1 MRGGL
6 RCALRASCFLL
17 LILLLSP
24 REIVLG
30 TAAAAW
36 NRRDRLDPLDL
47 SRDEYYRVQ
56 DSDLYCRK
64 CPAGTYVAEH
74 CHEQRGSSRCLP
86 CTADGYIAYPNSF
99 TKCLGCQ
106 TCREDQVEL
115 KPCQATSD
123 TQCACRNGTFC
134 SPDHPCEMC
143 QKCQP
148 RCGEGEVELAPCT
161 PHSDRRCGPATPS
174 SSSLAGQW
182 IAFIVLAIVVMLVL
196 GCCCCFC
203 HSPGDRRYLSRT
215 CYSAM
220 NYLLQQL
227 RRYQRRDL
235 GTRDNNHNTRVCQDQ
250 LLPGKSDSG
259 IPSAPALE
267 VIRRSSPSSPPRR
280 TLVSVA
286 EGDPITILRR
296 SLDIFAQDVPCKDW
310 RRFGRAL
317 DLSENDIDLAF
328 VHNEPSLEP
337 FFQMLNTWLSR
348 QGMRASVDILLDALH
363 RINLGGIAETITS
376 KLVQQ
381 GDFQYEG
388 S

>member
-1 MRGGL
+1 
-6 RCALRASCFLL
+6 
-17 LILLLSP
+17 
-24 REIVLG
+24 EIVLG

-36 NRRDRLDPLDL
+36 NRRDRLDPLDP

-64 CPAGTYVAEH
+64 CPAEH
-74 CHEQRGSSRCLP
+74 CHEQRGTSECLP
-86 CTADGYIAYPNSF
+86 CTPGGYIAYPNGF

-115 KPCQATSD
+115 RPCQSTSD
-123 TQCACRNGTFC
+123 TQCVCRNGTFC

-174 SSSLAGQW
+174 SSSLPGKVA
-182 IAFIVLAIVVMLVL
+182 IVLALAVLLVL
-196 GCCCCFC
+196 GCCCFC
-203 HSPGDRRYLSRT
+203 RSPESSADFMLLLSKQ
-215 CYSAM
+215 SSP
-220 NYLLQQL
+220 LLGWDLSQL
-227 RRYQRRDL
+227 SL
-235 GTRDNNHNTRVCQDQ
+235 A
-250 LLPGKSDSG
+250 G
-259 IPSAPALE
+259 IPKLGSDGCPGVGDVVISYPNRRERGSPAPPFHGGHLSFQ

-328 VHNEPSLEP
+328 VHNESSLEP
-337 FFQMLNTWLSR
+337 FFQMLNIWLSR
-348 QGMRASVDILLDALH
+348 QGMRASVDILLDTLH

-376 KLVQQ
+376 KLVQH

>member
-6 RCALRASCFLL
+6 RCALRCSGFSLL
-17 LILLLSP
+17 LLLFLSP

-36 NRRDRLDPLDL
+36 SRRDRLDPLDP
-47 SRDEYYRVQ
+47 SRDEYYQVQ
-56 DSDLYCRK
+56 ESGIYCRK

-74 CHEQRGSSRCLP
+74 CNEQKGSSKCLP
-86 CTADGYIAYPNSF
+86 CTGDGYIAYPNGF

-115 KPCQATSD
+115 RSCQATSD

-143 QKCQP
+143 QKCRP
-148 RCGEGEVELAPCT
+148 KCGEGEVELAPCT

-174 SSSLAGQW
+174 SSSLGDYGIVA
-182 IAFIVLAIVVMLVL
+182 IVLALGVL
-196 GCCCCFC
+196 LAVSCCCCWC
-203 HSPGDRRYLSRT
+203 C
-215 CYSAM
+215 CYSP
-220 NYLLQQL
+220 
-227 RRYQRRDL
+227 
-235 GTRDNNHNTRVCQDQ
+235 V
-250 LLPGKSDSG
+250 
-259 IPSAPALE
+259 
-267 VIRRSSPSSPPRR
+267 
-280 TLVSVA
+280 
-286 EGDPITILRR
+286 LRR

-328 VHNEPSLEP
+328 VHNESSLEP

-348 QGMRASVDILLDALH
+348 QGMKASVDILLDTLH
-363 RINLGGIAETITS
+363 KINLGGIAETITS
-376 KLVQQ
+376 KLIQQ
-381 GDFQYEG
+381 GDFQYEV

>member
-1 MRGGL
+1 
-6 RCALRASCFLL
+6 
-17 LILLLSP
+17 
-24 REIVLG
+24 EIVLG

-56 DSDLYCRK
+56 DSELYCRK
-64 CPAGTYVAEH
+64 CPAEH
-74 CHEQRGSSRCLP
+74 CHEQRGSSKCSP
-86 CTADGYIAYPNSF
+86 CTSDGYIAYPNGF

-115 KPCQATSD
+115 RPCQPTSD

-174 SSSLAGQW
+174 SSSLAGKVGYQ
-182 IAFIVLAIVVMLVL
+182 IALIVLAPVVLLTLV
-196 GCCCCFC
+196 CCCFC
-203 HSPGDRRYLSRT
+203 CCQSPGKHGVQGDPQSGHPNSVSVRRYH
-215 CYSAM
+215 
-220 NYLLQQL
+220 Q
-227 RRYQRRDL
+227 RDL
-235 GTRDNNHNTRVCQDQ
+235 GTRDNDHNTRVYQDQ

-259 IPSAPALE
+259 IPSAPGLE
-267 VIRRSSPSSPPRR
+267 VHERK
-280 TLVSVA
+280 LVSVT

-296 SLDIFAQDVPCKDW
+296 SLDIFAQDVPCNDW
-310 RRFGRAL
+310 KRFGRAL
-317 DLSENDIDLAF
+317 DLSENDIGLAF
-328 VHNEPSLEP
+328 MHNESSLEP

-348 QGMRASVDILLDALH
+348 QGMKASVDILLDTLH
-363 RINLGGIAETITS
+363 KINLGGIAETITS

-381 GDFQYEG
+381 GDFQYED